1 MAGSRTAIRG
11 SSDTCRRTGLTGGT
25 ALAGIAAA
33 RLRHRPWTCITLG
46 SVGFAWLAFAWMAF
60 VGLACA
66 SVDAQSVDAQS
77 VDHSTFATSDQCIAC
92 HSNIVDADGRNVSI
106 GHVWRGS
113 MMAQSARDPY
123 WQAAVRREVTDHP
136 GARAE
141 IEDTC
146 STCHM
151 PMARV
156 VARENGGLG
165 EVFAHLEAARRGEE
179 SALLAMDGVSCTTC
193 HQIRPD
199 NLGEESS
206 FDGNFVIR
214 TEAGVDPQIFG
225 PFEVDDGL
233 TRVMQS
239 ATGFLPDSST
249 HVQQSEFCAT
259 CHTLFTTSL
268 DAEGR
273 EVARFP
279 EQTPYLEWRHS
290 AFAESESCQSCHMP
304 EIASAP
310 ISSVLGEYREDVS
323 QHVFRGGNVFMLRLL
338 DKYRDELLVTSPP
351 GDLQR
356 AAEET
361 LENLET
367 ATARLEV
374 LAVSRDEDHVSID
387 ITVTNLAGHKLPTAY
402 PSRRAWIHL
411 TVHNGAGE
419 LLYESGAMNPDGSIE
434 GNDNDADASRYE
446 PHYQV
451 IDDPGQV
458 QIYEPIIVD
467 GSGKVTTGLLTA
479 VTYAKDNRLLPE
491 GFDRETAD
499 AAIMVHGQA
508 GEDEDFQAGS
518 DRIRYRVE
526 IPAGVRRVDVRAR
539 LMFQTIGFRWAQNLA
554 PYDAHETK
562 RFVSYYNENASTS
575 AVVLAEAIHRQDLP

>member
-1 MAGSRTAIRG
+1 MAGSYTDRLWKRLWACSTRVP
-11 SSDTCRRTGLTGGT
+11 L
-25 ALAGIAAA
+25 GIAGPAFSWPP
-33 RLRHRPWTCITLG
+33 LSWPPFSWPP
-46 SVGFAWLAFAWMAF
+46 FAGLAFAGLAFIGMAF
-60 VGLACA
+60 GGMACA
-66 SVDAQSVDAQS
+66 TVDAQS

-92 HSNIVDADGRNVSI
+92 HSNIVDADGQNVSI

-113 MMAQSARDPY
+113 MMAHSARDPY
-123 WQAAVRREVTDHP
+123 WQAAVRREITDHP

-199 NLGEESS
+199 NFGEESS

-214 TEAGVDPQIFG
+214 TVAGVDPQIFG

-239 ATGFLPDSST
+239 ATGFLPDSSV
-249 HVQQSEFCAT
+249 HVQQSELCAT

-310 ISSVLGEYREDVS
+310 ISSVLGEYREEVS
-323 QHVFRGGNVFMLRLL
+323 QHVFRGGNEFMLRLL
-338 DKYRDELLVTSPP
+338 DKYRDELLVTAPSS
-351 GDLQR
+351 DLQR
-356 AAEET
+356 AAEAT
-361 LENLET
+361 RENLET
-367 ATARLEV
+367 ATARMEV
-374 LAVSRDEDHVSID
+374 LAVSRDEAHIAID
-387 ITVTNLAGHKLPTAY
+387 IEVTNLAGHKLPTAY

-411 TVHNGAGE
+411 AVYDGAGD
-419 LLYESGAMNPDGSIE
+419 LLYESGAMRPDGSIE
-434 GNDNDADASRYE
+434 GNDNDADGSRYE
-446 PHYQV
+446 PHYDV

-467 GSGKVTTGLLTA
+467 GSGRVTTGLLTA

-491 GFDRETAD
+491 GFDPETAGD
-499 AAIMVHGQA
+499 AIMVHGKA
-508 GEDEDFQAGS
+508 GEDADFQAGS

-526 IPAGVRRVDVRAR
+526 VPAGAQHVDVRAR

-554 PYDAHETK
+554 PYDAHETN

-575 AVVLAEAIHRQDLP
+575 AVVLAEAVSRLDLP

>member
-1 MAGSRTAIRG
+1 MAGSYAVRLWTRLWAYIAL
-11 SSDTCRRTGLTGGT
+11 GLFGC
-25 ALAGIAAA
+25 L
-33 RLRHRPWTCITLG
+33 
-46 SVGFAWLAFAWMAF
+46 AWLAFA
-60 VGLACA
+60 
-66 SVDAQSVDAQS
+66 SVEAQSVDQG
-77 VDHSTFATSDQCIAC
+77 TFATSDQCIAC
-92 HSNIVDADGRNVSI
+92 HSSLFDADGMDVSI

-113 MMAQSARDPY
+113 IMANSARDPY
-123 WQAAVRREVTDHP
+123 WQASVRREVTDHP
-136 GARAE
+136 EAQAE

-199 NLGEESS
+199 NLGEASS

-214 TEAGVDPQIFG
+214 TDPGVDPQIFG
-225 PFEVDDGL
+225 PFDVDDGL
-233 TRVMQS
+233 SRVMQS

-249 HVQQSEFCAT
+249 HVQQSELCAT

-290 AFAESESCQSCHMP
+290 AFVESESCQSCHMP
-304 EIASAP
+304 ETSSAP
-310 ISSVLGEYREDVS
+310 ISSVLGEPREGFS
-323 QHVFRGGNVFMLRLL
+323 QHVFRGGNEFMLRLL
-338 DKYRDELLVTSPP
+338 DKYRDELLVTAPSI
-351 GDLQR
+351 DLQR
-356 AAEET
+356 AAEATREH
-361 LENLET
+361 LET

-374 LAVSRDEDHVSID
+374 LSVSREEGDIVID
-387 ITVTNLAGHKLPTAY
+387 LEVTNLAGHKLPTAY

-411 TVHNGAGE
+411 AVRDADGN
-419 LLYESGAMNPDGSIE
+419 LLFESGAMRSDGSIE
-434 GNDNDADASRYE
+434 GNDNDADAGAFE
-446 PHYQV
+446 PHYQM

-458 QIYEPIIVD
+458 QIYEPIIAD

-479 VTYAKDNRLLPE
+479 VAYAKDNRLLPE
-491 GFDRETAD
+491 GFDKDTAD
-499 AAIMVHGQA
+499 AAIMVRGRARDDTNFLA
-508 GEDEDFQAGS
+508 GR
-518 DRIRYRVE
+518 DRISYRMATSSDVQS
-526 IPAGVRRVDVRAR
+526 IVVRAR
-539 LMFQTIGFRWAQNLA
+539 LLFQTIGFRWAQNLA
-554 PYDAHETK
+554 PYEAHETR
-562 RFVSYYNENASTS
+562 RFVTYYNDNASTS
-575 AVVLAEAIHRQDLP
+575 ANVLAEAVHRQDLP

>member
-1 MAGSRTAIRG
+1 MAGSRTANR
-11 SSDTCRRTGLTGGT
+11 LWM
-25 ALAGIAAA
+25 
-33 RLRHRPWTCITLG
+33 RLRAYNAQAPPGL
-46 SVGFAWLAFAWMAF
+46 AWLAFAWLAF
-60 VGLACA
+60 VGMACA

-92 HSNIVDADGRNVSI
+92 HSNIVDAEGQNVSI

-123 WQAAVRREVTDHP
+123 WQASVRREVTDHP

-179 SALLAMDGVSCTTC
+179 SALLAMDGVSCTAC

-214 TEAGVDPQIFG
+214 TEPGIDPQIFG

-304 EIASAP
+304 ETASAP
-310 ISSVLGEYREDVS
+310 ISSVLGEYREGVS
-323 QHVFRGGNVFMLRLL
+323 QHVFRGGNEFMLRIL
-338 DKYRDELLVTSPP
+338 DKYRDELLVSAPSS
-351 GDLQR
+351 DLQR
-356 AAEET
+356 AAEAT

-367 ATARLEV
+367 ATARLAV
-374 LAVSRDEDHVSID
+374 LAVSRDEEHLAID
-387 ITVTNLAGHKLPTAY
+387 IEVTNLAGHKLPTAY

-411 TVHNGAGE
+411 EVRDDGGN
-419 LLYESGAMNPDGSIE
+419 LLYESGAMHPDGSIE

-458 QIYEPIIVD
+458 QIYEPIIAD
-467 GSGKVTTGLLTA
+467 GSGRVTTGLLTA
-479 VTYAKDNRLLPE
+479 VTYAKDNRLLPD
-491 GFDRETAD
+491 GFDPETAD
-499 AAIMVHGQA
+499 AAIMVHGKA
-508 GEDEDFQAGS
+508 GEDGDFQAGS

-526 IPAGVRRVDVRAR
+526 VPAGVQRVDVRAR

>member
-1 MAGSRTAIRG
+1 MAGSYAGRLWMRLW
-11 SSDTCRRTGLTGGT
+11 TCSTRARL
-25 ALAGIAAA
+25 GIARQA
-33 RLRHRPWTCITLG
+33 C
-46 SVGFAWLAFAWMAF
+46 AWIAFTWPAF
-60 VGLACA
+60 VGLAFVGLAFFGMACA
-66 SVDAQSVDAQS
+66 TVDAQS

-92 HSNIVDADGRNVSI
+92 HSNIVDADGQNVSI

-113 MMAQSARDPY
+113 MMAHSARDPY
-123 WQAAVRREVTDHP
+123 WQAAVRREITDHP

-199 NLGEESS
+199 NFGEESS
-206 FDGNFVIR
+206 FDGNFLIR

-239 ATGFLPDSST
+239 ATGFLPDSSV
-249 HVQQSEFCAT
+249 HVQQSELCAT

-304 EIASAP
+304 EISSAP
-310 ISSVLGEYREDVS
+310 ISSVLGDYREQVS
-323 QHVFRGGNVFMLRLL
+323 QHVFLGGNEFMLRLL
-338 DKYRDELLVTSPP
+338 DKYRDELLVTAPSS
-351 GDLQR
+351 DLQR
-356 AAEET
+356 AAEAT
-361 LENLET
+361 RENLET
-367 ATARLEV
+367 ATARMEV
-374 LAVSRDEDHVSID
+374 LAVSRDGDHVTID
-387 ITVTNLAGHKLPTAY
+387 IEVTNLAGHKLPTAY

-411 TVHNGAGE
+411 AVYDGAGD
-419 LLYESGAMNPDGSIE
+419 LLYESGAMRPDGSIE
-434 GNDNDADASRYE
+434 GNDNDADGSRYE
-446 PHYQV
+446 PHYDV
-451 IDDPGQV
+451 IEDPGQV
-458 QIYEPIIVD
+458 QIYEPIIAD
-467 GSGKVTTGLLTA
+467 GSGRVTTGLLTA
-479 VTYAKDNRLLPE
+479 VTYAKDNRVLPE
-491 GFDRETAD
+491 GFDKVTAD
-499 AAIMVHGQA
+499 DDIMVHGKA
-508 GEDEDFQAGS
+508 REDADFQAGS

-526 IPAGVRRVDVRAR
+526 VPAGVRHVDVRAR

-562 RFVSYYNENASTS
+562 RFVSYYNENAATS
-575 AVVLAEAIHRQDLP
+575 AVPLAEAVSRLDLP

>member
-1 MAGSRTAIRG
+1 MGSPAMAGSYAG
-11 SSDTCRRTGLTGGT
+11 GLWM
-25 ALAGIAAA
+25 
-33 RLRHRPWTCITLG
+33 RLRAYRPLACIARGTLG
-46 SVGFAWLAFAWMAF
+46 LAWPAFAWPAF
-60 VGLACA
+60 ACLALVGLACA
-66 SVDAQSVDAQS
+66 SVDAQSVD
-77 VDHSTFATSDQCIAC
+77 HNTFATSDQCIAC
-92 HSNIVDADGRNVSI
+92 HSNIVDADGKIVSI

-113 MMAQSARDPY
+113 MMAHSARDPY
-123 WQAAVRREVTDHP
+123 WQASVRREVTDHP

-199 NLGEESS
+199 NFGEESS

-214 TEAGVDPQIFG
+214 TDAGVDPQIFG

-233 TRVMQS
+233 TRIMQS

-249 HVQQSEFCAT
+249 HVQQSELCAT

-290 AFAESESCQSCHMP
+290 AFADSESCQSCHMP
-304 EIASAP
+304 ETASAP
-310 ISSVLGEYREDVS
+310 ISSVLGEYREEVS
-323 QHVFRGGNVFMLRLL
+323 QHVFRGGNVFMLRML
-338 DKYRDELLVTSPP
+338 DKNRDELLVTAPSS
-351 GDLQR
+351 DLQR
-356 AAEET
+356 AAEAT

-374 LAVSRDEDHVSID
+374 LKVDREVEHLVID
-387 ITVTNLAGHKLPTAY
+387 IEVTNLAGHKLPTAY

-411 TVHNGAGE
+411 TLHNGTGD
-419 LLYESGAMNPDGSIE
+419 LLYESGAMRRDGSIV

-451 IDDPGQV
+451 IDGPNQV
-458 QIYEPIIVD
+458 QIYEPIIAD
-467 GSGKVTTGLLTA
+467 GSGRVTTGLLTA

-508 GEDEDFQAGS
+508 GEDADFQAGS

-526 IPAGVRRVDVRAR
+526 VPAGVQRVDVRAR
-539 LMFQTIGFRWAQNLA
+539 LLFQTIGFRWAQNLA

-562 RFVSYYNENASTS
+562 RFVSYYNDNASSS
-575 AVVLAEAIHRQDLP
+575 AIVLAEANHRQDLP

>member
-1 MAGSRTAIRG
+1 MAGSYAGRLWIRLWACSTQMRLG
-11 SSDTCRRTGLTGGT
+11 LAWSDS
-25 ALAGIAAA
+25 A
-33 RLRHRPWTCITLG
+33 G
-46 SVGFAWLAFAWMAF
+46 SVFAWPAFAWPAFVGFAFAWMAF

-66 SVDAQSVDAQS
+66 SVDAQS

-92 HSNIVDADGRNVSI
+92 HSNIVDADGQNVSI

-113 MMAQSARDPY
+113 MMAHSARDPY
-123 WQAAVRREVTDHP
+123 WQASVRREVTDHP

-214 TEAGVDPQIFG
+214 TEPGVDPQIFG

-323 QHVFRGGNVFMLRLL
+323 QHVFRGGNAFMLRLM
-338 DKYRDELLVTSPP
+338 DKYRDELLVSAPP

-356 AAEET
+356 AAEAT

-374 LAVSRDEDHVSID
+374 LRVGREAEHLVID
-387 ITVTNLAGHKLPTAY
+387 IEVTNLAGHKLPTAY

-411 TVHNGAGE
+411 AVYDGAGD
-419 LLYESGAMNPDGSIE
+419 LLYESGAMRPDGSIE
-434 GNDNDADASRYE
+434 GNDNDEDASRYE
-446 PHYQV
+446 PHYDV
-451 IDDPGQV
+451 IESPGQV

-467 GSGKVTTGLLTA
+467 GTGRVTTGLLTA

-491 GFDRETAD
+491 GFDPETAED
-499 AAIMVHGQA
+499 AIMVHGRA
-508 GEDEDFQAGS
+508 GEDADFQAGS
-518 DRIRYRVE
+518 DRVRYRVE
-526 IPAGVRRVDVRAR
+526 VPAGAQRVDVRAR

-575 AVVLAEAIHRQDLP
+575 AVVLTEVTHRMEVP

>member
-1 MAGSRTAIRG
+1 MAGSSASRF
-11 SSDTCRRTGLTGGT
+11 S
-25 ALAGIAAA
+25 AGIA
-33 RLRHRPWTCITLG
+33 LG
-46 SVGFAWLAFAWMAF
+46 PVGFVLLAIVLLAI
-60 VGLACA
+60 VSLACA
-66 SVDAQSVDAQS
+66 SVDAQSVD
-77 VDHSTFATSDQCIAC
+77 HTTFTTSDQCIAC
-92 HSNIVDADGRNVSI
+92 HSNIIAADGSDVSI

-123 WQAAVRREVTDHP
+123 WQASVRREVTDHP

-151 PMARV
+151 PMARTL
-156 VARENGGLG
+156 ARAEGVPGK
-165 EVFAHLEAARRGEE
+165 VFEHLEAARRGEE

-193 HQIRPD
+193 HQIQPD

-214 TEAGVDPQIFG
+214 TGAGVDPQIFG

-233 TRVMQS
+233 SRIMQS

-249 HVQQSEFCAT
+249 HVQQSELCAT

-273 EVARFP
+273 EISRFP

-304 EIASAP
+304 ETASAP
-310 ISSVLGEYREDVS
+310 ISSVLGEYRENVS
-323 QHVFRGGNVFMLRLL
+323 RHVFRGGNEFMLRLL
-338 DKYRDELLVTSPP
+338 DKYRDELLVTAPSA
-351 GDLQR
+351 DLQR
-356 AAEET
+356 AAEAT
-361 LENLET
+361 RENLET

-374 LAVSRDEDHVSID
+374 LAVSRDEDHISID
-387 ITVTNLAGHKLPTAY
+387 LEVTNLAGHKLPTAY

-411 TVHNGAGE
+411 TVRDADGS
-419 LLYESGAMNPDGSIE
+419 LLFESGAMRRDGSIV
-434 GNDNDADASRYE
+434 GNDNDADASSFE

-451 IDDPGQV
+451 IDDPSQV
-458 QIYEPIIVD
+458 QIYEPIIAD
-467 GSGKVTTGLLTA
+467 GSGRVTTGLLSA
-479 VTYAKDNRLLPE
+479 VTYAKDNRLLPD
-491 GFDRETAD
+491 GFEKATAD
-499 AAIMVHGQA
+499 TAIMVRGRA
-508 GEDEDFQAGS
+508 REDENFLAGS
-518 DRIRYRVE
+518 DRIRFRVE
-526 IPAGVRRVDVRAR
+526 VPPGVQSTAVRAR
-539 LMFQTIGFRWAQNLA
+539 LMFQTIGFRWARNLA
-554 PYDAHETK
+554 PYDARETK

-575 AVVLAEAIHRQDLP
+575 AVVLASATRRQDLP

>member
-1 MAGSRTAIRG
+1 MAGSY
-11 SSDTCRRTGLTGGT
+11 TGVLWM
-25 ALAGIAAA
+25 
-33 RLRHRPWTCITLG
+33 RLRAYRPRACIARGTLG
-46 SVGFAWLAFAWMAF
+46 LAWPAFAWPAFVGLAF

-66 SVDAQSVDAQS
+66 SVDAQS

-92 HSNIVDADGRNVSI
+92 HSNIVDADGQNVSI

-123 WQAAVRREVTDHP
+123 WQASVRREVTDHP

-165 EVFAHLEAARRGEE
+165 EVFAHLEAARRGEV

-199 NLGEESS
+199 NFGEESS

-225 PFEVDDGL
+225 PFEVDEGR
-233 TRVMQS
+233 TRIMQS

-290 AFAESESCQSCHMP
+290 AFADSESCQSCHMP
-304 EIASAP
+304 ETASAP
-310 ISSVLGEYREDVS
+310 ISSVLGDYREEVS
-323 QHVFRGGNVFMLRLL
+323 QHVFRGGNVFMLRML
-338 DKYRDELLVTSPP
+338 DKYRDELLVTAPSS
-351 GDLQR
+351 DLQR
-356 AAEET
+356 AAEAT

-374 LAVSRDEDHVSID
+374 LQVGREAEHLVID
-387 ITVTNLAGHKLPTAY
+387 IEVTNLAGHKLPTAY

-411 TVHNGAGE
+411 TLHDGAGD
-419 LLYESGAMNPDGSIE
+419 LLYESGAMRSDGSIV

-446 PHYQV
+446 PHYEV

-458 QIYEPIIVD
+458 QIYEPIIAD
-467 GSGKVTTGLLTA
+467 GSGRVTTGLLTA

-491 GFDRETAD
+491 GF
-499 AAIMVHGQA
+499 
-508 GEDEDFQAGS
+508 
-518 DRIRYRVE
+518 
-526 IPAGVRRVDVRAR
+526 
-539 LMFQTIGFRWAQNLA
+539 
-554 PYDAHETK
+554 
-562 RFVSYYNENASTS
+562 ST
-575 AVVLAEAIHRQDLP
+575 LR

>member
-1 MAGSRTAIRG
+1 MAGNCAGRSWTKMWARVTLWAYG
-11 SSDTCRRTGLTGGT
+11 TQAPPGL
-25 ALAGIAAA
+25 
-33 RLRHRPWTCITLG
+33 
-46 SVGFAWLAFAWMAF
+46 AWLAFAWLAFVGMAF
-60 VGLACA
+60 VGMACA
-66 SVDAQSVDAQS
+66 SVDAQS

-92 HSNIVDADGRNVSI
+92 HSNIVDADGKNVSI

-113 MMAQSARDPY
+113 MMAHSARDPY
-123 WQAAVRREVTDHP
+123 WQASVRREVTDHP
-136 GARAE
+136 GAQAE

-179 SALLAMDGVSCTTC
+179 SALLAMDGVSCTAC
-193 HQIRPD
+193 HQIQPD

-304 EIASAP
+304 ETASAP
-310 ISSVLGEYREDVS
+310 ISSVLGEYREGVS
-323 QHVFRGGNVFMLRLL
+323 QHVFRGGNEFMLRLM
-338 DKYRDELLVTSPP
+338 DKYRDELLVTAPP

-356 AAEET
+356 AAEAT
-361 LENLET
+361 RENLET

-374 LAVSRDEDHVSID
+374 LAVSRDEEHIAID
-387 ITVTNLAGHKLPTAY
+387 LEVTNLAGHKLPTAY

-411 TVHNGAGE
+411 EVRDDGGN
-419 LLYESGAMNPDGSIE
+419 LVFESGAMNPDGSIE

-458 QIYEPIIVD
+458 QIYEPIIAD
-467 GSGKVTTGLLTA
+467 GSGRVTTGLLTA

-491 GFDRETAD
+491 GFDRDTAA
-499 AAIMVHGQA
+499 AAIMVHGEA
-508 GEDEDFQAGS
+508 GEDADFQAGS

-526 IPAGVRRVDVRAR
+526 APDGPLSAVVRVR

-554 PYDAHETK
+554 PYDARETK
-562 RFVSYYNENASTS
+562 RFVTYYNDNASTS
-575 AVVLAEAIHRQDLP
+575 AVVLAEAARRLDLP

>member
-1 MAGSRTAIRG
+1 MAGNRTAG
-11 SSDTCRRTGLTGGT
+11 SLWMRLWAYSTQAPLGLAWLTF
-25 ALAGIAAA
+25 A
-33 RLRHRPWTCITLG
+33 R
-46 SVGFAWLAFAWMAF
+46 LAFAWLAF

-66 SVDAQSVDAQS
+66 SVDAQSVDVQS
-77 VDHSTFATSDQCIAC
+77 VDPQLVDHSTFATSDQCIVC
-92 HSNIVDADGRNVSI
+92 HSNIVDADGQNVSI

-113 MMAQSARDPY
+113 MMAHSARDPY

-214 TEAGVDPQIFG
+214 TEVGVDPQIFG

-290 AFAESESCQSCHMP
+290 TFAESESCQSCHMP
-304 EIASAP
+304 EAASAP
-310 ISSVLGEYREDVS
+310 ISSVLGEYREGVS

-338 DKYRDELLVTSPP
+338 DKYRDELLVSAPSS
-351 GDLQR
+351 DLQR
-356 AAEET
+356 AAEAT
-361 LENLET
+361 LENLAT
-367 ATARLEV
+367 DTARLEV
-374 LAVSRDEDHVSID
+374 LEVSRDEDHISID
-387 ITVTNLAGHKLPTAY
+387 IEVTNLAGHKLPTAY

-411 TVHNGAGE
+411 TVRDGAGD
-419 LLYESGAMNPDGSIE
+419 LLYESGAMRRDGSIE

-446 PHYQV
+446 PHYQL

-458 QIYEPIIVD
+458 QIYEPIIAD
-467 GSGKVTTGLLTA
+467 GSARVTTGLLTA

-499 AAIMVHGQA
+499 AAIMVHGNA
-508 GEDEDFQAGS
+508 GEDADFRAGG

-526 IPAGVRRVDVRAR
+526 VPAGVQRIDVRAR

-575 AVVLAEAIHRQDLP
+575 AVVLAETTRRQDLP